1 MKKLYLTLFF
11 GVFISFTSFAFQV
24 NEFNLK
30 VGDAYQIKV
39 NQSQEISQM
48 VMGAPNN
55 INTENESLELLEVES
70 VSSNGIYQLKLTVLE
85 QKTVVASPMMS
96 LVEDTENPDIGSGLY
111 PALKNTFYTFSMSS
125 KGEILN
131 VDGLDDVKSVL
142 ASRLSENAQAAA
154 QIEALY
160 NEDFVRSTLEQRFSF
175 FPKSGETKW
184 SDEKTMTMNDM
195 PIEMKTDFSY
205 ENNSTIKAISN
216 ITVEAKTTQMGTNV
230 DLNLSGSQNATY
242 TLNEVTGFPTS
253 FESLNNVSGNA
264 TAMGMQIP
272 MTINTDTK
280 TTFIIQK

>member
-111 PALKNTFYTFSMSS
+111 PALKNTFYKIGRAHVWTP
-125 KGEILN
+125 
-131 VDGLDDVKSVL
+131 V
-142 ASRLSENAQAAA
+142 
-154 QIEALY
+154 
-160 NEDFVRSTLEQRFSF
+160 TL
-175 FPKSGETKW
+175 
-184 SDEKTMTMNDM
+184 
-195 PIEMKTDFSY
+195 
-205 ENNSTIKAISN
+205 
-216 ITVEAKTTQMGTNV
+216 
-230 DLNLSGSQNATY
+230 
-242 TLNEVTGFPTS
+242 
-253 FESLNNVSGNA
+253 
-264 TAMGMQIP
+264 
-272 MTINTDTK
+272 
-280 TTFIIQK
+280 